1 MENTVKEEKYAEK
14 MLADYSPEEKGHSDY
29 ENLKTLEKKVTR
41 LPRVNAW
48 VMGSV
53 YTLLFGFGFC
63 LVLKAITF
71 EGLDW
76 LGYVLGGVGLLAMIA
91 NYYVYKVFL
100 RHQKA
105 LYGNQIVE
113 TSKKILG

>member
-1 MENTVKEEKYAEK
+1 MKKRNLFLFG
-14 MLADYSPEEKGHSDY
+14 LAAFLTFG
-29 ENLKTLEKKVTR
+29 
-41 LPRVNAW
+41 
-48 VMGSV
+48 MGSV